1 VACPAKGVR
10 GSRWN
15 SCISLKEVWCTCEG
29 KPDGCRESEMTIV
42 PVKPGNDVR
51 GRGRTLSSPIKE
63 ISAFAQEKKEQ
74 MLLECYWELDPNK
87 AADRY

>member
-1 VACPAKGVR
+1 
-10 GSRWN
+10 
-15 SCISLKEVWCTCEG
+15 
-29 KPDGCRESEMTIV
+29 MTIV

-51 GRGRTLSSPIKE
+51 GRGRMLSSPIKE